1 VIRLEHFSGSLRGT
15 SSTSDRQIIR
25 IGRSKDCDVRFDTE
39 KEPAVS
45 NHHSE
50 IVFEDGAYYMID
62 TGSTNGTLVNG
73 RRIVKQKLKAG
84 DRVRFGFPGGPEAR
98 VEIETGAQSSPTGA
112 KGPTAFMSAPGEPA
126 AVYDAEAD
134 AANIASA
141 LKAGAKDTTA
151 LKLADNAAQEVAQHR
166 ARVGGHSSGQTMF
179 ILANAIQQV
188 SDVVRLKTKRHW
200 VRVVLMVAGAGLVVA
215 GGLGVVVYRQHRE
228 LDRLMAAKKAID
240 GQIVD
245 IQKQMQAEQDPERLA
260 ELDKMLADL
269 TGSAETTL
277 AQLRQTDKKTGAEVA
292 AGSDELDREIKRIL
306 AKFDAKT
313 YAIPP
318 IFRERLQY
326 HIDQLKQSGR
336 LQTVYNR
343 KLKYWPAITK
353 EFDALKLPEE
363 MAYIAW
369 AESNFDPEATSDAGA
384 RGMWQMTTTTAQSM
398 GLRVDAQV
406 DERLDVPRQ
415 THAAARYLANLLSE
429 FGEDS
434 FMLAMASYNRGES
447 GVRRVLHQV
456 AQEPGGFK
464 KEKRDFWHLY
474 NTKKLP
480 EETREYVPK
489 VLAAA
494 VVCNNP
500 QQYGLETGGK

>member
-1 VIRLEHFSGSLRGT
+1 VIRLQHFSGSLRGT
-15 SSTSDRQIIR
+15 TSSSDRQIIR

-50 IVFEDGAYYMID
+50 IVFEDGAYFMID

-73 RRIVKQKLKAG
+73 RRIVKQKLQPG

-98 VEIETGAQSSPTGA
+98 IEIEIGTQTSTTSA
-112 KGPTAFMSAPGEPA
+112 KGPTAFMAAPGEQA
-126 AVYDAEAD
+126 TTYDPEAD

-141 LKAGAKDTTA
+141 LKAGSQDTVA
-151 LKLADNAAQEVAQHR
+151 QRLADDAAQQVVQHR

-200 VRVVLMVAGAGLVVA
+200 VRVVLMVAGVGLLVA
-215 GGLGVVVYRQHRE
+215 GVLGVVVYRQNQE
-228 LDRLMAAKKAID
+228 LDRLIAIKKAID
-240 GQIVD
+240 GQIAD
-245 IQKQMQAEQDPERLA
+245 IQQQMQAEQDPDRLA
-260 ELDKMLADL
+260 ELEKMLADL
-269 TGSAETTL
+269 TGSAESTV
-277 AQLRQTDKKTGAEVA
+277 AQLTQTNKKKGAEVA
-292 AGSDELDREIKRIL
+292 EGTDELDREIKRIL
-306 AKFDAKT
+306 AKFDAST

-326 HIDQLKQSGR
+326 HIDQLKSSGR

-353 EFDALKLPEE
+353 EFDALGLPEE

-384 RGMWQMTTTTAQSM
+384 RGMWQMTATTAQSM
-398 GLRVDAQV
+398 GLKVDDKV
-406 DERLDVPRQ
+406 DERLNVPRQ
-415 THAAARYLANLLSE
+415 THAAARYLANLLAE

-474 NTKKLP
+474 RTKRLP

-500 QQYGLETGGK
+500 QQYGLETSAK

>member
-1 VIRLEHFSGSLRGT
+1 
-15 SSTSDRQIIR
+15 
-25 IGRSKDCDVRFDTE
+25 
-39 KEPAVS
+39 
-45 NHHSE
+45 
-50 IVFEDGAYYMID
+50 
-62 TGSTNGTLVNG
+62 
-73 RRIVKQKLKAG
+73 
-84 DRVRFGFPGGPEAR
+84 
-98 VEIETGAQSSPTGA
+98 
-112 KGPTAFMSAPGEPA
+112 
-126 AVYDAEAD
+126 
-134 AANIASA
+134 
-141 LKAGAKDTTA
+141 
-151 LKLADNAAQEVAQHR
+151 
-166 ARVGGHSSGQTMF
+166 
-179 ILANAIQQV
+179 
-188 SDVVRLKTKRHW
+188 
-200 VRVVLMVAGAGLVVA
+200 
-215 GGLGVVVYRQHRE
+215 
-228 LDRLMAAKKAID
+228 
-240 GQIVD
+240 
-245 IQKQMQAEQDPERLA
+245 LA

-277 AQLRQTDKKTGAEVA
+277 AQLSQTDKKTGAEVA

-326 HIDQLKQSGR
+326 HIDQLRQSGR